1 MMAAI
6 TPMSTR
12 GLVRFDDTLMGWA
25 NRDTNGTKG
34 VSGVSGLG
42 APNPSYDPSR
52 VDAGGLTIYQDLDT
66 GAEYVLDDNGNPAW
80 VADIASQ
87 SSAPGGST
95 TQVQIPG
102 QTTGQTPSGTI
113 RFNLPG
119 GVPVT
124 TTVGRPVTA
133 PTSASRQWIAG
144 VPNQYLLIGGVFI
157 IATMIL
163 SKR

>member
-25 NRDTNGTKG
+25 NRDKGVG

-80 VADIASQ
+80 VADIVSQ
-87 SSAPGGST
+87 SSAPGQSSASGGST
-95 TQVQIPG
+95 TQV
-102 QTTGQTPSGTI
+102 
-113 RFNLPG
+113 R
-119 GVPVT
+119 
-124 TTVGRPVTA
+124 RPVTA

>member
-25 NRDTNGTKG
+25 NRDKGVG

-42 APNPSYDPSR
+42 APDPSYDPSR

-80 VADIASQ
+80 VADIVSQ
-87 SSAPGGST
+87 SSARRDAERVSQSSASGGST
-95 TQVQIPG
+95 TQV
-102 QTTGQTPSGTI
+102 
-113 RFNLPG
+113 R
-119 GVPVT
+119 
-124 TTVGRPVTA
+124 RPVTA

>member
-25 NRDTNGTKG
+25 NRDKGVG

-102 QTTGQTPSGTI
+102 QTPSGTI
-113 RFNLPG
+113 SFNLPG

-124 TTVGRPVTA
+124 TTIGRPVTG
-133 PTSASRQWIAG
+133 PISVSRQWIAG